1 MARRREGRVVA
12 VNARRSVAVVQL
24 DDGKCCVFRWVDCPD
39 VEAGDKVSGD
49 LSLSGGRVLLNRT
62 KGFDF
67 VATIEHCDVTLPH
80 ALAEIA

>member
-1 MARRREGRVVA
+1 MTRRGEGRVVA
-12 VNARRSVAVVQL
+12 VNAHRSMAVVQL
-24 DDGKCCVFRWVDCPD
+24 DDGMCCVFRWLDCED
-39 VEAGDKVSGD
+39 VEAGDTVSGD

-67 VATIEHCDVTLPH
+67 VATIEHCDVTMRH